1 MDFQEF
7 NKIFTTDFN
16 IDGITSVRQ
25 NWNADTR
32 YNRLE
37 IPRSRHGLLLLTD
50 YNACFEHPDGTVLQ
64 CSPGDIVFLSKGAR
78 YLLTF
83 SVPEGEM
90 THPLLINFR
99 LLSAEGEEVEFEN
112 GVVRLGRSN
121 PSLLGHFTT
130 AAQLYKGASTAL
142 LKAKVYELLG
152 NLFPIQESDECCLSY
167 ISRHYTD
174 RFHVP
179 LLAKRCAMSETA
191 YRKRFRQLTGL
202 SPVQY
207 INRLKIEKAC
217 QMLQSGDISPSDI
230 SEFLNFY
237 SLPYF
242 YKVFK
247 DITGQT
253 PHQYRDPSPSNE

>member
-1 MDFQEF
+1 MDFHEF
-7 NKIFTTDFN
+7 NKIFTADFN
-16 IDGITSVRQ
+16 IDSITSVRQ

-37 IPRSRHGLLLLTD
+37 IPRSRYGLLLLTD
-50 YNACFEHPDGTVLQ
+50 YGASFERPDGTVLQ
-64 CSPGDIVFLSKGAR
+64 CGPGDIIFLSKGAR
-78 YLLTF
+78 YLLSF
-83 SVPEGEM
+83 SVPEGAS
-90 THPLLINFR
+90 THPLLVNFR
-99 LLSAEGEEVEFEN
+99 LFSANGDDAQFSD

-121 PSLLGHFTT
+121 TALTALFTT

-167 ISRHYTD
+167 ISQHYTD
-174 RFHVP
+174 RFSVP

-191 YRKRFRQLTGL
+191 YRKRFRQLTGT

-207 INRLKIEKAC
+207 INRLKVEKAC
-217 QMLQSGDISPSDI
+217 QMLQSGDISPGDI
-230 SEFLNFY
+230 SDFLNFY

-247 DITGQT
+247 DITGKT
-253 PHQYRDPSPSNE
+253 PHQYRDTPRDHE

>member
-1 MDFQEF
+1 MNFQEF
-7 NKIFTTDFN
+7 NKIFTADFN
-16 IDGITSVRQ
+16 IDSITSVRQ

-50 YNACFEHPDGTVLQ
+50 FGATFAFPDGNTLQ
-64 CSPGDIVFLSKGAR
+64 CSPGDIIFLSTGAR
-78 YLLTF
+78 YLLNF

-99 LLSAEGEEVEFEN
+99 LLSAEGEAVEFES
-112 GVVRLGRSN
+112 GIVRLGRSN
-121 PSLLGHFTT
+121 SNLLGLFTT

-167 ISRHYTD
+167 ISQHYTD

-179 LLAKRCAMSETA
+179 QLAKRCAMSETA
-191 YRKRFRQLTGL
+191 YRKRFRQLTGV

-217 QMLQSGDISPSDI
+217 QMLQSGDISPNDI

-253 PHQYRDPSPSNE
+253 PHQYRDAPVQNE

>member
-1 MDFQEF
+1 MDIQEL
-7 NKIFTTDFN
+7 NDNFTTDFN

-25 NWNADTR
+25 NWNKDTR
-32 YNRLE
+32 YNRME
-37 IPRSRHGLLLLTD
+37 VPRSRHGLLLLTD
-50 YNACFEHPDGTVLQ
+50 YSANFELPDGVVLH
-64 CSPGDIVFLSKGAR
+64 CNPGDIIFLSKGAR
-78 YLLTF
+78 YLLSF
-83 SVPEGEM
+83 DVPEEDM

-99 LLSAEGEEVEFEN
+99 LLSDEGNEVEFES
-112 GVVRLGRSN
+112 GIVRLGRSN
-121 PSLLGHFTT
+121 SGLLSLFTT
-130 AAQLYKGASTAL
+130 AAQLYKGASTAM

-152 NLFPIQESDECCLSY
+152 NLFPIQETDECCLAY

-179 LLAKRCAMSETA
+179 QLAKRCAMSETA

-217 QMLQSGDISPSDI
+217 QMLQSGDISPNDI

-253 PHQYRDPSPSNE
+253 PHQYRDTSN

>member
-50 YNACFEHPDGTVLQ
+50 YSARFEHPDGNVLQ
-64 CSPGDIVFLSKGAR
+64 CSPGDIIFLSKGAR

-83 SVPEGEM
+83 SVPESGM

-99 LLSAEGEEVEFEN
+99 LLSAEGDEVEFEN

-121 PSLLGHFTT
+121 SSLLGLFTT

-152 NLFPIQESDECCLSY
+152 NLFPIQESDECCLAY

-174 RFHVP
+174 RFYVP
-179 LLAKRCAMSETA
+179 QLAKRCAMSETA

-217 QMLQSGDISPSDI
+217 QMLQSGDISPNDI

-253 PHQYRDPSPSNE
+253 PHQYRDPSSSL